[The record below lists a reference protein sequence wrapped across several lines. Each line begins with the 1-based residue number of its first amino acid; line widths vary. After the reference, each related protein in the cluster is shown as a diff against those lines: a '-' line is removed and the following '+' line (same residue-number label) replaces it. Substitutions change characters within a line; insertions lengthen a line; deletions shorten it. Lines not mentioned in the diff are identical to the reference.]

1 MKNPKHVFDIQK
13 LINGEYSSKELRD
26 KCEELKMEREVVN
39 AVGPFFNISIIKALK
54 SKHINREDALSLLAN
69 LVNMRIEEYM
79 STGDASETIE
89 KLEHDIKLIRNEL
102 SEKDLIILARDE
114 QISSLQNSIE
124 DLRKKVKETCN
135 TSVYEDKIKSLDS
148 RYKNMCYQ
156 KKKAEDEAKSLNMIN
171 LKLQDELNMVKED
184 LEAMKK
190 AQKPKATPKNKEI
203 AKYNAP
209 YTVTTASMNTSEIS
223 SDELEN
229 VPAKI
234 VKVHS
239 FEAAEFINLTM
250 DNYVKRNKVTDNMVY
265 DALHY
270 YIFHF
275 LTLEDDVFRYKI
287 LLDIE
292 KNLKHSSGKS
302 LRNLPIPEK
311 VEMLDK
317 FNDMITYILKAIE
330 NKYGISIKEIF
341 ETDCCVNYGDI
352 PIHKEFVIFIVGS
365 LMHYILDPCYK
376 VSNYDRAKLYYSAG
390 CVIMQACNLD
400 TLEFI
405 GYMNLQKIC
414 GTPIEIPKDWARLY
428 DGYKK
433 GSMSVKYIAAL
444 TRLPVERVYTLL
456 YRTTNGLQKTKG
468 CAAYSSTIRKE
479 VLAYSGIK

>member
-1 MKNPKHVFDIQK
+1 MKHPKHVFDIQK
-13 LINGEYSSKELRD
+13 LINGEYSSKELRE

-39 AVGPFFNISIIKALK
+39 AVGPFFNISILKALK
-54 SKHINREDALSLLAN
+54 SKHIDREDALALLAN

-79 STGDASETIE
+79 SSGDSSETIE
-89 KLEHDIKLIRNEL
+89 KLEHDMKLIRNEL

-114 QISSLQNSIE
+114 QITSLQNSIE
-124 DLRKKVKETCN
+124 NLRKKTKETCD
-135 TSVYEDKIKSLDS
+135 TTAYENKIKSLES
-148 RYKNMCYQ
+148 RYNNMWCQ
-156 KKKAEDEAKSLNMIN
+156 KKKADEEVKSLNTIN
-171 LKLQDELNMVKED
+171 SKLQDELKMVKED

-203 AKYNAP
+203 PKYNAP
-209 YTVTTASMNTSEIS
+209 YTVTTASMNASEIS
-223 SDELEN
+223 GDGVEN
-229 VPAKI
+229 ASAKLA
-234 VKVHS
+234 KVHS
-239 FEAAEFINLTM
+239 FEAADFINLTM

-275 LTLEDDVFRYKI
+275 LTLEDNIFKYKI
-287 LLDIE
+287 LLDME
-292 KNLKHSSGKS
+292 KSIKHSSGKS
-302 LRNLPIPEK
+302 LRNISIPEK

-352 PIHKEFVIFIVGS
+352 PIHKEFVISIVGS
-365 LMHYILDPCYK
+365 LIYYLLDPCYK
-376 VSNYDRAKLYYSAG
+376 VSNYDRAKLYYSVG

-405 GYMNLQKIC
+405 GYTNLQKLC
-414 GTPIEIPKDWARLY
+414 GSPIEIPKDWARLY

-468 CAAYSSTIRKE
+468 CATYSSTIRKE
-479 VLAYSGIK
+479 VLAYSGIN